1 MQNSSDKQPAIPK
14 DLIYSQPQAK
24 VDDFT
29 FDNRVA
35 EVFPDMISRSIPG
48 YSTIVDG
55 IGQLATE
62 FVQANTNVYDL
73 GCSLGAASLS
83 VRRYNTAEN
92 VQIMAIDNS
101 PAMLERCELHL
112 SAFKSDTAYQT
123 VCEDILDT
131 RIDNASLVIM
141 NFTLQFIPPEKRA
154 ALLQKI
160 FSGLLPGG
168 ALILSEKLRHETNSG
183 NELLIKMHHEFKR
196 RNGYSE
202 LEISQKR
209 NALENVMIID
219 SFEQHTNRLTETGF
233 NDIVMWF
240 KCHNFASIVATK
252 PPMSEP
258 PISEQGKREK

>member
-1 MQNSSDKQPAIPK
+1 MQNPTNNQPTMPK
-14 DLIYSQPQAK
+14 DLIYSQPQAN

-62 FVQANTNVYDL
+62 FVKPNTNVYDL

-83 VRRYNTAEN
+83 VRRYNKADN
-92 VQIMAIDNS
+92 VHIIAIDNS

-112 SAFKSDTAYQT
+112 SAFKSDTAYRT
-123 VCEDILDT
+123 VCEDILNST
-131 RIDNASLVIM
+131 IENASLVVM
-141 NFTLQFIPPEKRA
+141 NFTMQFIAPEKRQ
-154 ALLQKI
+154 ALLDKI
-160 FSGLLPGG
+160 YSGLIPGG
-168 ALILSEKLRHETNSG
+168 ALILSEKLRHETQTG
-183 NELLIKMHHEFKR
+183 DELLIKMHHEFKR

-219 SFEQHTNRLTETGF
+219 SFDTHTKRLTHTGF
-233 NDIVMWF
+233 NDTVLWF
-240 KCHNFASIVATK
+240 KCHNFASFVATK
-252 PPMSEP
+252 PMIGNDASNDG
-258 PISEQGKREK
+258 EQ

>member
-1 MQNSSDKQPAIPK
+1 MQNPTNTPPSASPK
-14 DLIYSQPQAK
+14 DLIYSQPQAN

-48 YSTIVDG
+48 YSTILDG

-62 FVQANTNVYDL
+62 FVQPNSNVYDL

-83 VRRYNTAEN
+83 VRRYNTADN
-92 VQIMAIDNS
+92 VHILAIDNS

-112 SAFKSDTAYQT
+112 SAFKSDTAYSTHCQ
-123 VCEDILDT
+123 DILDT
-131 RIDNASLVIM
+131 EIQNASLVIM
-141 NFTLQFIPPEKRA
+141 NFTLQFITPALRH
-154 ALLQKI
+154 ALLTKI
-160 FSGLLPGG
+160 FGGLLPGG
-168 ALILSEKLRHETNSG
+168 ALILSEKLRHETQSG
-183 NELLIKMHHEFKR
+183 DELLVKMHHEFKR

-219 SFEQHTNRLTETGF
+219 SFEQHCERLNDIGF
-233 NDIVMWF
+233 SDIVMWF
-240 KCHNFASIVATK
+240 KCHNFASFVATK
-252 PPMSEP
+252 PDV
-258 PISEQGKREK
+258 QAQDD